1 MLSKPTCFEGEM
13 GKGILS
19 TVKSLLFCNSPPS
32 FSLLEKFT
40 NIPLLI
46 NLGLW
51 AFRVLSISYLH
62 LISSLC
68 Y

>member
-1 MLSKPTCFEGEM
+1 M
-13 GKGILS
+13 GKEILL
-19 TVKSLLFCNSPPS
+19 TFKSLSFCNSPPS
-32 FSLLEKFT
+32 FSLLGKFT
-40 NIPLLI
+40 NVPFMLI